1 MRTMRHWID
10 ATALAAAALAIA
22 ACAHTAANA
31 PAAPAPAAN
40 APATST
46 PAASAVVLD
55 DQLVGQIQRGATT
68 MDQVRQLIGVKPII
82 NYQAGHE
89 IWIYQGVA
97 GAGSTHARTVTVQ
110 FDEHGVVRNVGKVDL
125 E

>member
-1 MRTMRHWID
+1 MRAMRHWIG
-10 ATALAAAALAIA
+10 AAALA
-22 ACAHTAANA
+22 ACALAVVACSHTAATP
-31 PAAPAPAAN
+31 PAAPAP
-40 APATST
+40 TS
-46 PAASAVVLD
+46 ALVLD
-55 DQLVGQIQRGATT
+55 DQLVGQIQRGTTT
-68 MDQVRQLIGVKPII
+68 MDQVRSLISAKPII

-97 GAGSTHARTVTVQ
+97 GAGSTQARTVTVQ